1 MNLKKKMK
9 YKGVINVIKEL
20 NIEMNIDLK
29 SKKLYIGEEN
39 SSGAVYEYKD
49 IKDLASKI
57 KFYLENYYTKEVEIN
72 GELLRI
78 ADDVKLI
85 YEFLKEQ
92 SDTQWINLE
101 KLKVLQDKGLVIP
114 GDRPTDLIR
123 KLDNLVEKIWNGLE
137 DIPFYEEDS
146 EQYIEENYLDFEK
159 GTSKEDIWHWFD
171 ERHSKGIY
179 YLLYEYE
186 ANDQITESRKC
197 VRYTEINE
205 RIPLDKR
212 DDELFYYECRSCD
225 NETTVEK
232 NVMVDFS
239 STLITDVE
247 ILEDKEY
254 IDIRKLF
261 FNPKYIFL
269 DDSDIHEKVI
279 NELNNEEIEEQY

>member
-1 MNLKKKMK
+1 MLEM
-9 YKGVINVIKEL
+9 L
-20 NIEMNIDLK
+20 NISMEIDLK
-29 SKKLYIGEEN
+29 NKMLYIMEEN
-39 SSGAVYEYKD
+39 SSGAKYKFED
-49 IKDLASKI
+49 IKDLSNKI

-146 EQYIEENYLDFEK
+146 EQYIEENYLDFEE

-171 ERHSKGIY
+171 ERHSKGIH

-186 ANDQITESRKC
+186 TNNQITESRKC
-197 VRYTEINE
+197 VHYTEINE

-212 DDELFYYECRSCD
+212 DDELFYYECRSCG

-247 ILEDKEY
+247 ILGDKEY

-269 DDSDIHEKVI
+269 DDSGIHEKVI

>member
-1 MNLKKKMK
+1 MLEM
-9 YKGVINVIKEL
+9 L
-20 NIEMNIDLK
+20 NISMEIDLK
-29 SKKLYIGEEN
+29 NKMLYIMEEN
-39 SSGAVYEYKD
+39 SSGAKYKFED
-49 IKDLASKI
+49 IKDLSNKI

-78 ADDVKLI
+78 ADNVKLI

-146 EQYIEENYLDFEK
+146 EQYIEENYLDFEE

-171 ERHSKGIY
+171 ERHSKGIH

-186 ANDQITESRKC
+186 TNNQITESRKC
-197 VRYTEINE
+197 VHYTEINE

-212 DDELFYYECRSCD
+212 DDELFYYECRSCG

-232 NVMVDFS
+232 NVIVDFS

-247 ILEDKEY
+247 ILGDKEY

-269 DDSDIHEKVI
+269 DDSGIHEKVI

>member
-1 MNLKKKMK
+1 MK
-9 YKGVINVIKEL
+9 YKGVINVVKEL

-29 SKKLYIGEEN
+29 NKKLYIGEEN
-39 SSGAVYEYKD
+39 SSGAVYKYKD
-49 IKDLASKI
+49 IKDLSSKI

-92 SDTQWINLE
+92 SDTQWINSE

-123 KLDNLVEKIWNGLE
+123 KLDNLVEKIWDGLE

-171 ERHSKGIY
+171 ERHSKGIH

-186 ANDQITESRKC
+186 ANNQITESRKC

-212 DDELFYYECRSCD
+212 DNELFYYECRRCG
-225 NETTVEK
+225 NETTVER

-247 ILEDKEY
+247 ILGDKEY